1 MLSVHLVLT
10 WLWHF
15 RKSFVSSQK
24 FVIST
29 LCKLCMSLFLFISS
43 IPNLKS
49 KKAGGCPGESE
60 SHYRSTPVKAFRVD
74 RVWSLFTKV
83 QRLADVQC
91 RNFSVLWI
99 SSMTV
104 FTLDYEGL
112 SLPKFGRTIHFL
124 FSFIFQAN
132 IRTVQNMKKKK
143 WIQKE
148 RLCS

>member
-1 MLSVHLVLT
+1 MDSIPPNKILLLYSP
-10 WLWHF
+10 
-15 RKSFVSSQK
+15 Q
-24 FVIST
+24 
-29 LCKLCMSLFLFISS
+29 MSLFLFISS

-99 SSMTV
+99 SSMTL
-104 FTLDYEGL
+104 FTLEYEGL
-112 SLPKFGRTIHFL
+112 SFPKFGRTIHFL
-124 FSFIFQAN
+124 FSFLFYIPIYERFK
-132 IRTVQNMKKKK
+132 IWKKKK
-143 WIQKE
+143 LLELQTPISRVPKDNDQF
-148 RLCS
+148 